1 MPLTET
7 ILWADG
13 FILVYSI
20 TDRNSFNYVKLV
32 KQYIVDTRLGSSSAS
47 SHSGASSGAS
57 SPSSGS
63 VAAAAA
69 AATAAAAAAASTSL
83 SVNVPIVLLGN
94 KGDMVHLRQVAAEEG
109 ALTKS

>member
-20 TDRNSFNYVKLV
+20 TDRNSFNYVKVV
-32 KQYIVDTRLGSSSAS
+32 KQQLQDIRAQHQGGN
-47 SHSGASSGAS
+47 HSNNT
-57 SPSSGS
+57 SPPYP
-63 VAAAAA
+63 
-69 AATAAAAAAASTSL
+69 
-83 SVNVPIVLLGN
+83 VPLVLLGN

-109 ALTKS
+109 NECSN